1 MKKTAPFLLLLLM
14 ILMSISSL
22 FAQTITMGK
31 ECKAAMQKATTEL
44 QEKKYDIALQTIGG
58 MTKCN
63 TKDAKLAKEEA
74 KAEALNGLGK
84 HEEALGSANYALK
97 MSKDQSLGGWF
108 QRAIAENKMG
118 DVNASKNSL
127 AKMMSLTTQNVNVK
141 ERASNLALMSALYD
155 RQLGETDSAHYYID
169 KAIELD
175 PTNYRYVLEK
185 GDMYARKKQYNQA
198 FETYDKVSAMGK
210 NDLEL
215 YETICD
221 ARIRMLQ
228 EKHGTDNT
236 QELRKKLTAEEKSD
250 LCRDMKKAI
259 DLGMKNMQKDMMYA
273 LICE

>member
-1 MKKTAPFLLLLLM
+1 MKKNAPYLLLLLLTLSGSRAL
-14 ILMSISSL
+14 I
-22 FAQTITMGK
+22 AQTFTMGK
-31 ECKAAMQKATTEL
+31 DCKASIQKATTEL
-44 QEKKYDIALQTIGG
+44 KEKKYDLALQTIEG

-84 HEEALGSANYALK
+84 HEEAMGAANYALK
-97 MSKDQSLGGWF
+97 MSKDMSLNGWF
-108 QRAIAENKMG
+108 QRAVAENKMG
-118 DVNASKNSL
+118 DIAASKSSL
-127 AKMMSLTTQNVNVK
+127 GKMMSLTTKNVNVK
-141 ERASNLALMSALYD
+141 ERASNFALMGALYD
-155 RQLGETDSAHYYID
+155 RQLGETDSAHYFID

-198 FETYDKVSAMGK
+198 FETYDKVAALGK

-215 YETICD
+215 YQTICD
-221 ARIRMLQ
+221 SRIRMLQ
-228 EKHGTDNT
+228 EKHGTENT

-259 DLGMKNMQKDMMYA
+259 DLGMKDMKKDMMFA